1 MIKSDFCVFNNLLIL
16 MLPGIMFREVEL
28 LVIAVLSS
36 EVALLAEGTEFGSV
50 KTRVES
56 TTTDPLL
63 R

>member
-1 MIKSDFCVFNNLLIL
+1 
-16 MLPGIMFREVEL
+16 MLPGIMFKELEL